1 MNTADLTRLLAIIPI
16 GKANRITALQIATQ
30 LGYETSNQQVE
41 TRQLIEYAISQ
52 GHLIVSDNRG
62 YWITSNKG
70 EVENYIQS
78 LESRANE
85 TQNRADEIKNEW
97 NSQNPNNQIP

>member
-1 MNTADLTRLLAIIPI
+1 MNTGDLTRLLAIIP
-16 GKANRITALQIATQ
+16 KVKVNRITALEIAVS
-30 LGYETSNQQVE
+30 LGYSQDNQQVE

-62 YWITSNKG
+62 YWITSDKG
-70 EVENYIQS
+70 EMGNYIQS

-85 TQNRADEIKNEW
+85 IQNRANKIKNEW
-97 NSQNPNNQIP
+97 NNKNPNNIIP

>member
-52 GHLIVSDNRG
+52 GHLIVSDNRV